1 MAADIAPA
9 TNPASPTDD
18 ADDDLD
24 IATLCPYCNTRP
36 PIYTCPRCF
45 ARTCSV
51 ACSKKHKLFRQCNG
65 IRDPTA
71 YVKRSKLMTEG
82 GVNRDFAFLTGLEK
96 QISRP
101 VDPGALLKDELEE
114 TAPDG
119 ENSGDKKGRRRK
131 PVIDR
136 NMQKTRIEEMLR
148 PNGTT
153 VKWAPWEIGRASC
166 RERV

>member
-101 VDPGALLKDELEE
+101 SKTCWRPFALASER
-114 TAPDG
+114 
-119 ENSGDKKGRRRK
+119 SGCCSGSPAIKH
-131 PVIDR
+131 
-136 NMQKTRIEEMLR
+136 
-148 PNGTT
+148 
-153 VKWAPWEIGRASC
+153 WSC
-166 RERV
+166 RAA